1 MRLSLPHSSTVG
13 RHSECQAACTKA
25 VEKMTKSAR
34 KKKAEKTIRFDE
46 KSRFVYLTGFRK
58 RKQERRKK
66 AVAEALEKERLE
78 NIQVKKE
85 FREEVKKNW
94 RDMQRA
100 NALNLKALGGGTKTL
115 AITDAE
121 RLAAIEDGT
130 AEQESDAGGVSAAA
144 TTVAFEREEDDPF
157 GDCEVTTTVGDLC
170 PAAGASQDPAARL
183 WLAVSAASSTGSQAD
198 IDASAD
204 PVELYHRRR
213 RRAETR
219 KREEDRQKAAL
230 DRRVARK
237 MKKNKGGGSKKKTR
251 DKVAVKT
258 TAKARRR
265 RAKKACW
272 R

>member
-1 MRLSLPHSSTVG
+1 V
-13 RHSECQAACTKA
+13 QAEA
-25 VEKMTKSAR
+25 VEKMKKSAR
-34 KKKAEKTIRFDE
+34 AKKAEKTIRFDE

-66 AVAEALEKERLE
+66 AVAEALEKERAD

-85 FREEVKKNW
+85 YREEVRKNW

-100 NALNLKALGGGTKTL
+100 NALTLHDMQRANKALGGTKTL
-115 AITDAE
+115 ALTDEE
-121 RLAAIEDGT
+121 RQLAIKDGT
-130 AEQESDAGGVSAAA
+130 ALQESDAGDVPAAA

-183 WLAVSAASSTGSQAD
+183 WLAVSAASSADGNQAE
-198 IDASAD
+198 AGED

-213 RRAETR
+213 RRAETW
-219 KREEDRQKAAL
+219 KREEDRRKAAL

-237 MKKNKGGGSKKKTR
+237 MKKSKGGGTKKKSR
-251 DKVAVKT
+251 DKVATKT

-265 RAKKACW
+265 RAKKGK
-272 R
+272 